1 MGNLYTAINELGKI
15 GQAKS
20 FGESLYIAWYFMQK
34 RPGSEDYYKLDPTYQ
49 EIVSN
54 LFEAKERD
62 TIERDRKEK
71 LLAIASGSTDFD
83 ELSEK
88 ELLERVELLK
98 DRDSKAENARPN
110 LYLLVAKRRIK
121 ELKKRTSKTTCVF
134 SRESISRN
142 LSYR

>member
-1 MGNLYTAINELGKI
+1 
-15 GQAKS
+15 
-20 FGESLYIAWYFMQK
+20 MQK

-121 ELKKRTSKTTCVF
+121 ELKKEPVRQHVSF
-134 SRESISRN
+134 QEN
-142 LSYR
+142 LLVETYPIGKASEETMARLNP